1 MTTQATLDGEISV
14 GGQVLY
20 MALEL
25 SDRSWK
31 VLFAA
36 PSGRRRERT
45 IAARDLDALLAES
58 AEAKRKLGLAAAARV
73 VSCYEAGRDGF
84 WLHRALEAAGV
95 ESLVVDSS
103 SIEVSQRARRKKTDR
118 IDLVK
123 LLALLLRYVGGER
136 GVWSVVRVPDQEVED
151 VRQLSRGI
159 DRLKT
164 ERGRHIVRLKS
175 LLVKE
180 GIKELRIGG
189 ADWAERVR
197 QVKLWTVPAAA
208 ARLRARAG
216 LRQLGAIAEESSFV
230 FSTEVLGWRTFANRR
245 ELAGALGVTGM
256 PFNSGNSEREQGI
269 SKAGNKRMRAMLIEI
284 AWCWLRY
291 QPKSG
296 LSRWWQR
303 RFAKGSTRTRR
314 IGIVALARKLLVA
327 LWRYLEEGLVP
338 EGATLKTRP
347 GMSAT
352 RRAARHRQ
360 PGAVLDLVKAKP
372 CRWPCGPALTRAAR
386 GAAAERS
393 GRRKAG
399 GAGRTKEVTL
409 RRKGGR
415 RE

>member
-1 MTTQATLDGEISV
+1 MTTQATLGETNACEAA
-14 GGQVLY
+14 LY

-31 VLFAA
+31 VLFQA

-45 IAARDLDALLAES
+45 VAARDVGQLLAEL
-58 AEAKRKLGLAAAARV
+58 AEARRKLGLPPEARV

-84 WLHRALEAAGV
+84 WLHRALAAKGV

-103 SIEVSQRARRKKTDR
+103 SIEVPQRARHRKTDR
-118 IDLVK
+118 LDLVK
-123 LLALLLRYVGGER
+123 LMALLVRYVGGER
-136 GVWSVVRVPDQEVED
+136 GVWSVVRVPDAEVED

-159 DRLKT
+159 GRLKC

-189 ADWAERVR
+189 SANGQDWAERVGQIRLWDGSALRPRLARELILEGERLALIER
-197 QVKLWTVPAAA
+197 QLAELKAEREALVASSPCKIAGT
-208 ARLRARAG
+208 ARA
-216 LRQLGAIAEESSFV
+216 LRELGGIAEESSFV

-245 ELAGALGVTGM
+245 ELAGALGVTGT
-256 PFNSGNSEREQGI
+256 PFNSGNCEREQGI

-291 QPKSG
+291 QPGSA
-296 LSRWWQR
+296 LSRWWQD
-303 RFAKGSTRTRR
+303 RFARGNKRTRR

-338 EGATLKTRP
+338 EGATLKAP
-347 GMSAT
+347 KA
-352 RRAARHRQ
+352 RAA
-360 PGAVLDLVKAKP
+360 
-372 CRWPCGPALTRAAR
+372 
-386 GAAAERS
+386 
-393 GRRKAG
+393 
-399 GAGRTKEVTL
+399 
-409 RRKGGR
+409 
-415 RE
+415 